1 MRLVQVAR
9 SLLVAV
15 SLPVLLI
22 LGGMGAVGVGAPDV
36 LQCLAFSSSS
46 SAVL

>member
-1 MRLVQVAR
+1 MAR

-22 LGGMGAVGVGAPDV
+22 LGGRGAVGVSTPDV
-36 LQCLAFSSSS
+36 LPSSASSSS
-46 SAVL
+46 SSVVF